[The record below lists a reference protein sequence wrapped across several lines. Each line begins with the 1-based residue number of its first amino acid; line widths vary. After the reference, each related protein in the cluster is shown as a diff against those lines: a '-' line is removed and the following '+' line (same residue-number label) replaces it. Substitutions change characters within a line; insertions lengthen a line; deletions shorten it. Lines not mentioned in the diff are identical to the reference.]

1 MKFFLKNKFI
11 GSILLTALSYH
22 PLVMAQSIN
31 MNELTG
37 SWQVKNVYID
47 THQTIRP
54 SIIVNDPNLVGRV
67 LSFQSDKIW
76 GDPLDDAGC
85 IQPELKIQPD
95 ITLNN
100 LLALTT
106 GAESEKALSENYLL
120 GQQGNKKIRPFIIQ
134 CQKGMVGPEGEK
146 IDNWLTMLN
155 ENTMLINWDDNTLLA
170 LQKLPQDAPAAPS
183 FNCHNAGTSTEKAI
197 CGSFDLAAWDHSVSD
212 AFQMAISQINHNGV
226 DVSEKT
232 SVLKSEQRRWLAAR
246 NSCKD
251 DKSCI
256 KKYMVAR
263 VSDLVESAR

>member
-1 MKFFLKNKFI
+1 MKKLAIFRLASLFI
-11 GSILLTALSYH
+11 LIPFSSAARADKET
-22 PLVMAQSIN
+22 V
-31 MNELTG
+31 TG
-37 SWQVKNVYID
+37 SWQVKNVYIN
-47 THQTIRP
+47 TYQTMRP
-54 SIIVNDPNLVGRV
+54 SIIINDPTLVGRV
-67 LSFQSDKIW
+67 LSFKSDKIW
-76 GDPLDDAGC
+76 GETLDGAGC
-85 IQPELKIQPD
+85 IQPELKIQPET
-95 ITLNN
+95 TLNN

-106 GAESEKALSENYLL
+106 GAESEKTLSEHYLL

-170 LQKLPQDAPAAPS
+170 LQKLPQDAPATPS
-183 FNCHNAGTSTEKAI
+183 FNCRNAGTSTEKAI

-212 AFQMAISQINHNGV
+212 AFQMAILQINHNGV

-251 DKSCI
+251 DKVCI